1 MNYTHAADKVRIV
14 VLVGIG
20 SFRTLDQQF
29 VECLLLFFF
38 PVIVCWKLW
47 LIVCQLPQI
56 FHVIEWIRFVLPKNQ
71 LSGLIRPMLHQSAAW
86 FELQKHTY

>member
-56 FHVIEWIRFVLPKNQ
+56 FPRDRMD
-71 LSGLIRPMLHQSAAW
+71 SIRPSKKPTFWADKADASPICCMV
-86 FELQKHTY
+86 